1 MLKKI
6 CFAALICLI
15 SKASFAT
22 KEYDACYKTAQTD
35 DEVALCM
42 KAETARLIKDIQSIY
57 LTLSTHDQT
66 KAWNN
71 GNGLSSGNLKDM
83 YNHWIA
89 YRNRYCYLFQKA
101 SENVFGTPDFHKERC
116 LLNLTTDHLDL
127 MRAVLIN
134 ANTGSEESDLDY
146 E

>member
-6 CFAALICLI
+6 FVLAAMCLICQTAL
-15 SKASFAT
+15 AT
-22 KEYDACYKTAQTD
+22 KEYDVCYQNAQTD

-42 KAETARLIKDIQSIY
+42 KAETARLIKEIQEIY
-57 LTLSTHDQT
+57 LTLSNHEQT
-66 KAWNN
+66 KTWNN

-89 YRNRYCYLFQKA
+89 YRNRYCSLFQKA
-101 SENVFGTPDFHKERC
+101 SENVFGTQDFHKERC
-116 LLNLTTDHLDL
+116 LLNLTTDHRDL
-127 MRAVLIN
+127 MRAVLMN
-134 ANTGSEESDLDY
+134 ANTGSEESELDY